1 MQYVHVSIHLS
12 KESDIKWQA
21 CVPRKES
28 ALLLIDA
35 MGQFISISIDSKNE
49 ADKLFNVVTEIMEHY
64 KKLEVNNGS
73 SQIS

>member
-1 MQYVHVSIHLS
+1 
-12 KESDIKWQA
+12 
-21 CVPRKES
+21 
-28 ALLLIDA
+28 
-35 MGQFISISIDSKNE
+35 MGQYISISIDSKNE